1 MRGYAKRMNA
11 NFSFDVDV
19 ARDLII
25 IKLGGFFSQADIQ
38 AFLAE
43 REIAHA
49 QLRCGPNQHVTLA
62 DVRDMKIQA
71 QDIVAEW
78 GNVLSG
84 SAYRSRKLAFV
95 QASTLARMQLKR
107 AAAMRDV
114 QYFTTISDAEA
125 WLFADDDHEEIQHRA
140 FG

>member
-1 MRGYAKRMNA
+1 MNA

-19 ARDLII
+19 ARDLVII
-25 IKLGGFFSQADIQ
+25 TLGGFFSRADID
-38 AFLAE
+38 AFLAA
-43 REIAHA
+43 REVAHA

-62 DVRDMKIQA
+62 DVRAMQIQA
-71 QDIVAEW
+71 QDIVAAW
-78 GNVLSG
+78 GDVLSG

-95 QASTLARMQLKR
+95 QASSLARMQLQR

-114 QYFTTISDAEA
+114 RYFSALADAEA
-125 WLFADDDHEEIQHRA
+125 WLFEDEQPVTARHA